1 MYERIISTSS
11 RRSSCTQASFEVN
24 AFNLRQDFRILW
36 FKTFARNEL
45 AETRLEIAA
54 ITGGEFDEDEE
65 GEGEEAELQRQI
77 L

>member
-1 MYERIISTSS
+1 MHSGNF
-11 RRSSCTQASFEVN
+11 Q
-24 AFNLRQDFRILW
+24 
-36 FKTFARNEL
+36 KTVFFYKFFVRNEL

>member
-1 MYERIISTSS
+1 MHSGNFQKINFLYN
-11 RRSSCTQASFEVN
+11 FFV
-24 AFNLRQDFRILW
+24 
-36 FKTFARNEL
+36 RNEL

>member
-1 MYERIISTSS
+1 MHSGNFQKNNFWYN
-11 RRSSCTQASFEVN
+11 FFV
-24 AFNLRQDFRILW
+24 
-36 FKTFARNEL
+36 RNEL

>member
-1 MYERIISTSS
+1 MHSGNFLNNPYSISK
-11 RRSSCTQASFEVN
+11 N
-24 AFNLRQDFRILW
+24 GILY
-36 FKTFARNEL
+36 FFVRNEL

>member
-1 MYERIISTSS
+1 MHSGNFLNNPYSISK
-11 RRSSCTQASFEVN
+11 N
-24 AFNLRQDFRILW
+24 WILY
-36 FKTFARNEL
+36 FFVRNEL

>member
-1 MYERIISTSS
+1 MRELFQQVRE
-11 RRSSCTQASFEVN
+11 EVH
-24 AFNLRQDFRILW
+24 ALRLVLKWTLLRQDFRILR

>member
-1 MYERIISTSS
+1 MYERIIPAGP
-11 RRSSCTQASFEVN
+11 RRSSCTQVT
-24 AFNLRQDFRILW
+24 
-36 FKTFARNEL
+36 FKKMVFYNFFVRNEL